1 MKRPLKFCF
10 TLPALAF
17 GLAPQALFA
26 CSTCFGKSDSKMAEG
41 MNAGIFTLLVVVVTV
56 LAGIAAFCANAV
68 VVAPRAAT
76 AVDGFIANFSDR
88 AA

>member
-17 GLAPQALFA
+17 GLAPQVLFA

-56 LAGIAAFCANAV
+56 LAGIAAFFVFLARKSAAVNA
-68 VVAPRAAT
+68 
-76 AVDGFIANFSDR
+76 GQN
-88 AA
+88 